1 MNEGRLATAP
11 GRLIRQHRL
20 ERQLTQAQLARQ
32 IGISQ
37 SDLSRIEKG
46 EYRVPLDLLFRILQ
60 VLELTLGEFFGE
72 LNHSPLTPEEQKLL
86 NSFRALSADGQREV
100 LDFVDFL
107 KEREGR

>member
-1 MNEGRLATAP
+1 MHESRLATAP

-60 VLELTLGEFFGE
+60 ALELTLGEFFGE
-72 LNHSPLTPEEQKLL
+72 LNHNRLTPEEQKLL